1 MSDTGPAAGSE
12 GDAGSAAVHAGST
25 DPALASSEP
34 EELTWQGISPKHM
47 VDEFVTLG
55 FLFALII
62 GATLLPLLRPD
73 ILPPFVAW
81 IVFGLAVVVGV
92 GNLVLVPFR
101 VRAMRYWLRDDDF
114 VFRRGVIFQR
124 QVAVPYGRLQLVDIN
139 RGPLSRLLGLAEIR
153 LVTAAASSGV
163 TIPGIVMA
171 DSEALRDEL
180 VALAESRR
188 AGL

>member
-1 MSDTGPAAGSE
+1 MSDTDTAALE
-12 GDAGSAAVHAGST
+12 GEST
-25 DPALASSEP
+25 EV
-34 EELTWQGISPKHM
+34 TWRSISPKHM
-47 VDEFVTLG
+47 VDEYVTLG
-55 FLFALII
+55 FVFTLLA
-62 GATLLPLLRPD
+62 GVTLLPLLSPNV
-73 ILPPFVAW
+73 LPSVVTW
-81 IVFGLAVVVGV
+81 IALALVVTIAVV
-92 GNLVLVPFR
+92 NFILIPFR

-163 TIPGIVMA
+163 TIPGIVLA

>member
-1 MSDTGPAAGSE
+1 MSKADTAVAE
-12 GDAGSAAVHAGST
+12 GEST
-25 DPALASSEP
+25 EV
-34 EELTWQGISPKHM
+34 TWRGISPKHM
-47 VDEFVTLG
+47 VDEYVTLG
-55 FLFALII
+55 FVFTLLA
-62 GATLLPLLRPD
+62 GVTLLPLLSPNV
-73 ILPPFVAW
+73 LPSVVTW
-81 IVFGLAVVVGV
+81 IALGLVVTIAVV
-92 GNLVLVPFR
+92 NFILIPFR

>member
-1 MSDTGPAAGSE
+1 MSDSDPAAAAT
-12 GDAGSAAVHAGST
+12 DA
-25 DPALASSEP
+25 

-47 VDEFVTLG
+47 VDEFVSLG
-55 FLFALII
+55 FVSALII
-62 GATLLPLLRPD
+62 GATLLPLVRPD
-73 ILPPFVAW
+73 VLPPFVAW
-81 IVFGLAVVVGV
+81 VLFGLAVLVAA
-92 GNLVLVPFR
+92 GNAILVPFR